1 MALPPGPHRL
11 PTPIQTALFLGL
23 QTQTARIMRR
33 RYGEAF
39 TVRISGIGNLV
50 VVSDP
55 VLLKQVFTADPKV
68 LHAGDRSPLGAVL
81 GRNSLLAIDE
91 QRHLSQRK
99 LLLPPFHGERMQSYE
114 AIIEEEARRE
124 IATWPE
130 DRPFATLEPMMR
142 ITLGAILRAVF
153 GARGSELEQL
163 RGLLPPMVSLGSRL
177 ALLRFLQRDLGA
189 WSPWGRFTRMRAAFD
204 RHVDELIATARR
216 DPELEQRSD
225 VLSLL
230 VRARHEDGTPMSR
243 EEIADQLLT
252 LLAAGHE
259 TTAAT
264 LAWAVERL
272 RRHPDVLRRLV
283 AEVDAGGRDYRDATI
298 REVQRSRPVIT
309 AAGRFAMVDYQ
320 LGEWLLPA
328 GTRIFA
334 SAYLTQRDAR
344 LYPDPERF
352 DPDRFVG
359 RMPETYK
366 WVPFGGGIRRCI
378 GAAFAHMEMDVVLRT
393 LLSELELATTG
404 EPEERWKSRGIAFA
418 PSRGGRAVVRR
429 RRDRPDGAA
438 PDAVAAALAGAA

>member
-1 MALPPGPHRL
+1 MALPPGPDRL
-11 PTPIQTALFLGL
+11 PAAVQTALFLGF
-23 QTQTARIMRR
+23 QTQTSRLLRR

-39 TVRISGIGNLV
+39 SITLSGVGTMV
-50 VVSDP
+50 VVSEPD
-55 VLLKQVFTADPKV
+55 LLKQVFTADPKV

-81 GRNSLLAIDE
+81 GPNSLLAIDE

-114 AIIEEEARRE
+114 AIIEQEARRE
-124 IATWPE
+124 LASWPQDE
-130 DRPFATLEPMMR
+130 PFPVLEPMMR
-142 ITLGAILRAVF
+142 ITLNAILRAVF
-153 GARGSELEQL
+153 GAQGSELEQL
-163 RGLLPPMVSLGSRL
+163 RALLPGMVALGSRM
-177 ALLRFLQRDLGA
+177 ALLPFAQHDWGPR
-189 WSPWGRFTRMRAAFD
+189 SPWGRFVRMRAEFD
-204 RHVDELIATARR
+204 RHVDALIATARR
-216 DPELEQRSD
+216 DPALEERRD

-230 VRARHEDGTPMSR
+230 VRARHEDGAPMSS
-243 EEIADQLLT
+243 EEIADELLT

-264 LAWAVERL
+264 LAWAVERIS
-272 RRHPDVLRRLV
+272 RHPAVLRELV
-283 AEVDAGGRDYRDATI
+283 AEVDAGGRDYRDAVI

-320 LGEWLLPA
+320 LGPWLLPA

-334 SAYLTQRDAR
+334 SSYLTQRDAR

-352 DPDRFVG
+352 DPERFRG

-393 LLSELELATTG
+393 VLQELELATTIA
-404 EPEERWKSRGIAFA
+404 PDERWRSRGVAFA
-418 PSRGGRAVVRR
+418 PARGGRAVVRR
-429 RRDRPDGAA
+429 RRDQSAQPTGTGEAL
-438 PDAVAAALAGAA
+438 VATPA